1 MPPWLLRLFQE
12 RQPQMGEG
20 GMWVAVRKVLST
32 GATAGQAQYS
42 RVLQVN
48 VSLSAQQSQASSGC
62 GRVIDIPQFSK
73 CIILAEGG
81 E

>member
-32 GATAGQAQYS
+32 GATAGQGQYS

-48 VSLSAQQSQASSGC
+48 VSLSAQQSQAS
-62 GRVIDIPQFSK
+62 
-73 CIILAEGG
+73 LW
-81 E
+81 